1 MLGAVSGD
9 LALTTLPFGGVW
21 LVGGLARAFAPYLLS
36 MGFVQ
41 AFRDKGRF
49 SGFMEQFGVEVVEDD
64 SAALTGCAA
73 HLTGLLT
80 RTTLSSIGP

>member
-21 LVGGLARAFAPYLLS
+21 LVGGLARAFAPHLAS
-36 MGFVQ
+36 FGFVE

-49 SGFMEQFGVEVVEDD
+49 SGFLEAFGVGVVEDD
-64 SAALTGCAA
+64 NAALTGCAS
-73 HLTGLLT
+73 HLTGLL
-80 RTTLSSIGP
+80 RVGHSPA